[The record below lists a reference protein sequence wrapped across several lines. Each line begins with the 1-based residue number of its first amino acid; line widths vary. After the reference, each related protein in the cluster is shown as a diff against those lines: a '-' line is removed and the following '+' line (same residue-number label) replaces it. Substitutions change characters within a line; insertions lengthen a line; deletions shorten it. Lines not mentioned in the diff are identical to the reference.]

1 MKTKKARDTYLE
13 TLTLNLEAGRPLTAE
28 AIARMRSGLR
38 SAKSQRIR
46 AVKLIHGYG
55 SSGKGG
61 AIKSRIHRELVQM
74 KQDGTIYEY
83 IRGEDFSPFE
93 ENARRAL
100 TVCPFLAK
108 DADYSRC
115 NHGVTVV
122 IL

>member
-1 MKTKKARDTYLE
+1 MKMKKVQDAYLE
-13 TLTLNLEAGRPLTAE
+13 TLTLNLETGRPLAAE
-28 AIARMRSGLR
+28 AAARMRSGLR
-38 SAKSQRIR
+38 SAKSQNLR

-61 AIKSRIHRELVQM
+61 AIKSRIHRELIQM
-74 KQDGTIYEY
+74 KQEGEIYEY
-83 IRGEDFSPFE
+83 IRGEEFSPFE
-93 ENARRAL
+93 ESARRAL
-100 TVCPFLAK
+100 AVCPFLSK

>member
-1 MKTKKARDTYLE
+1 MKTKKAQDAYLE
-13 TLTLNLEAGRPLTAE
+13 TLTLNLEAGRPLAAE
-28 AIARMRSGLR
+28 AAARMRSGLR
-38 SAKSQRIR
+38 SAKSQSIR

-74 KQDGTIYEY
+74 KRDGVIYEY

-100 TVCPFLAK
+100 TVCPFLSK
-108 DADYSRC
+108 DVDYSRY